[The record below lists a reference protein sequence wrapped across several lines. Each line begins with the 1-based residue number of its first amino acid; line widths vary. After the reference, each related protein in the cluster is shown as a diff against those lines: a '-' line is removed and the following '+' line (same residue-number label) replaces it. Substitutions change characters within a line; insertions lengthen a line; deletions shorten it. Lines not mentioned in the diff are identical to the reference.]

1 MLVCVSCGANFPVQI
16 VIEGRK
22 RKLSLHGRKQCLDC
36 RPHRPLRKPR
46 KSVAR
51 PPKSLVCVACGR
63 EFPAQMVIDGKMRSL
78 YRRRFCLDC
87 SPFGDHN
94 TSKVPPGFKS
104 TEDAVKARRERRR
117 EQFRRSLRKRRRK
130 RKADLVA
137 AYGSRC
143 VDCGYSTCPEA
154 LQFHHRDPSTKDF
167 GLGNFSGSLARYT
180 AEAAKCDLV
189 CTNCHRIRHA
199 REISVSRH
207 RMVELRRETKRR
219 AIESFGGVCL
229 ACSSAY
235 APAALEFHHPNA
247 SKKEFA
253 ISDDGI
259 YRSWEKVQKELQNC
273 VMLCA
278 NCHAEIHAGVR
289 VLNPA
294 LPSALERPIVA
305 AS

>member
-1 MLVCVSCGANFPVQI
+1 
-16 VIEGRK
+16 
-22 RKLSLHGRKQCLDC
+22 
-36 RPHRPLRKPR
+36 
-46 KSVAR
+46 
-51 PPKSLVCVACGR
+51 
-63 EFPAQMVIDGKMRSL
+63 
-78 YRRRFCLDC
+78 
-87 SPFGDHN
+87 
-94 TSKVPPGFKS
+94 
-104 TEDAVKARRERRR
+104 
-117 EQFRRSLRKRRRK
+117 
-130 RKADLVA
+130 
-137 AYGSRC
+137 
-143 VDCGYSTCPEA
+143 
-154 LQFHHRDPSTKDF
+154 
-167 GLGNFSGSLARYT
+167 
-180 AEAAKCDLV
+180 
-189 CTNCHRIRHA
+189 
-199 REISVSRH
+199 VSRH

-235 APAALEFHHPNA
+235 APAALEFHHPDA

-259 YRSWEKVQKELQNC
+259 YRSWERVQKELQNC

>member
-16 VIEGRK
+16 VIEGRN
-22 RKLSLHGRKQCLDC
+22 RKLSLHGRKQCLEC

-51 PPKSLVCVACGR
+51 PPKALVCVACGK
-63 EFPAQMVIDGKMRSL
+63 EFPAKMVIDGKMRSL
-78 YRRRFCLDC
+78 YRRCFCLEC

-94 TSKVPPGFKS
+94 TSKVPPGFRS
-104 TEDAVKARRERRR
+104 TEDAVKARRDRRR
-117 EQFRRSLRKRRRK
+117 EQFRRSLRKRRRR

-137 AYGSRC
+137 AYGGRC

-167 GLGNFSGSLARYT
+167 GLGQFNGSLARLT

-219 AIESFGGVCL
+219 AIASWRSHPSVGSAWHAAPL
-229 ACSSAY
+229 MRQQLWSSITPTQAR
-235 APAALEFHHPNA
+235 
-247 SKKEFA
+247 
-253 ISDDGI
+253 
-259 YRSWEKVQKELQNC
+259 RSSRSQTMAFIAVGRKCKRSSRI
-273 VMLCA
+273 A
-278 NCHAEIHAGVR
+278 
-289 VLNPA
+289 
-294 LPSALERPIVA
+294 
-305 AS
+305 

>member
-22 RKLSLHGRKQCLDC
+22 RKLSLDGRKQCLDC

-46 KSVAR
+46 KSGAR
-51 PPKSLVCVACGR
+51 QPKSLVCVACGK
-63 EFPAQMVIDGKMRSL
+63 EFPAKMVIDGKMHSL
-78 YRRRFCLDC
+78 YRRRFCLEC
-87 SPFGDHN
+87 SPFSDHN
-94 TSKVPPGFKS
+94 TSKVPPGLRS

-137 AYGSRC
+137 GYGGRC

-167 GLGNFSGSLARYT
+167 RLGNFSGSLARYT

-189 CTNCHRIRHA
+189 CANCHRIRHA
-199 REISVSRH
+199 REILVSRH

-219 AIESFGGVCL
+219 AIVSFGGVCL
-229 ACSSAY
+229 ACRSVY

-259 YRSWEKVQKELQNC
+259 YRSWQKVQEELANC

-278 NCHAEIHAGVR
+278 NCHAEVHAGVR
-289 VLNPA
+289 VLNTA
-294 LPSALERPIVA
+294 LPSALERPTVA